1 MSDLIDLR
9 ESSAVTNNGD
19 NGSIPLHE
27 QFTPL
32 SERAI
37 RSDGTVGLRLIG
49 PGWGTSGYYGR
60 DVLERD
66 IPRIFPAGTQMFW
79 NHPTPTEEMERPEG
93 DLRNLAAVIVSD
105 PVWMDAGPAGP
116 GMYAESRPFTG
127 YAQTIDE
134 IGEHIGVSIR
144 GLGRYA
150 IGTAE
155 GREGKIVQEI
165 AAGKSID
172 FVTAPGAGGA
182 VIKIFESAPGA
193 APLPAPGSS
202 PEGGGRLG
210 LHETVATIEQ
220 FLAEAGRVLSGANE
234 KKLRAAME
242 QIMAVLSMMDPASE
256 SARKL
261 AEARNIGEWL
271 ESRLHLSLTTI
282 ADEMYGDGRVSRE
295 ERKSMSSAIGAALDA
310 YRTDLLAN
318 AGQLFQRDTWA
329 NAPDSADIAMMNGE
343 MMNES
348 EDNAMSEQELKEAQ
362 DALAEAQAAI
372 AEREASLAAVRELLL
387 MREAADF
394 VSGLLATAELPDV
407 TKARLQKQLSANP
420 PVKEGKLDTAVYE
433 TTVETVVTEAQ
444 AEIAAIGGR
453 DGRVTGNGAGSPAG
467 NEPTIEAARARLN
480 KSLAG
485 MGYGGRD
492 GN

>member
-1 MSDLIDLR
+1 MSDLIELR
-9 ESSAVTNNGD
+9 ESADSGNDD
-19 NGSIPLHE
+19 NGRVPLHE

-32 SERAI
+32 AERAV

-66 IPRIFPAGTQMFW
+66 IPRVFPAGTHMFW

-105 PVWMDAGPAGP
+105 PVWLDDGPAGP
-116 GMYAESRPFTG
+116 GMYAESRPFAG

-144 GLGRYA
+144 GLGRHA

-155 GREGKIVQEI
+155 GREGRIVQEI
-165 AAGKSID
+165 VAGKSID

-182 VIKIFESAPGA
+182 VIKVFESAPGA
-193 APLPAPGSS
+193 ARLPAPGAA
-202 PEGGGRLG
+202 PDNGGGLG
-210 LHETVATIEQ
+210 LHETPTVEQ
-220 FLAEAGRVLSGANE
+220 FLAEAGRVLSAANE
-234 KKLRAAME
+234 KRLRGALAE
-242 QIMAVLSMMDPASE
+242 LTAVLSVLDTTSE

-295 ERKSMSSAIGAALDA
+295 ERKAMSSSIGAALDA
-310 YRTDLLAN
+310 YRTDLMTN
-318 AGQLFQRDTWA
+318 AAQLFQRDTWA
-329 NAPDSADIAMMNGE
+329 KSPDSEDIAAMNGD
-343 MMNES
+343 MSES
-348 EDNAMSEQELKEAQ
+348 NTEDNAMSEQELKEAR
-362 DALAEAQAAI
+362 DALAEAQKAI

-394 VSGLLATAELPDV
+394 VAGLLKDAELPDV
-407 TKARLQKQLSANP
+407 TRARLTKTLAANP
-420 PVKEGKLDTAVYE
+420 PVKEGKLDEAAFKAR
-433 TTVETVVTEAQ
+433 VETAVTEAQ
-444 AEIAAIGGR
+444 TEIAAISGR
-453 DGRVTGNGAGSPAG
+453 NGRVTGNGSAGSPAG
-467 NEPTIEAARARLN
+467 NEPTIEAARARLGEALT
-480 KSLAG
+480 S
-485 MGYGGRD
+485 MGYGGKD